1 MIVTITLNPLLEK
14 VLYFNKV
21 ERSKVNRAIDLE
33 INAGGKG
40 VNVSRQLNEFKIENL
55 ACGFLGGDNGKK
67 LKSILYKEDIKN
79 SFQQIRNETRE
90 GFVIVENSKILDSYF
105 SPDPIVKSDEVV
117 SFIDKMKKAIINCEM
132 VIFSG
137 SSPVFENSTDE
148 IKIYSELIS
157 FAKENDKIVL
167 LDIYGNHLNE
177 IIKLKPD
184 IVHTNLDEFQNSLQ
198 VQIKNQEDIVYRLKE
213 MYSSGIKIFIITDGD
228 KNFYT
233 INHGFLYSIIPP
245 KIKSINPTGSGDAF
259 MAGFIYGLHHNLP
272 FEEIL
277 EWATAS
283 GAANASMMKVC
294 SAEFNL
300 VSSLKEK
307 VKVKKLN

>member
-1 MIVTITLNPLLEK
+1 MILTITLNPLLEK
-14 VLYFNKV
+14 VFYFNKV
-21 ERSKVNRAIDLE
+21 ERSKVNRAIDLK

-40 VNVSRQLNEFKIENL
+40 INVSRQLNEFKVENL
-55 ACGFLGGDNGKK
+55 ASGFLGGDNGKK

-90 GFVIVENSKILDSYF
+90 GFVIVENSKILESYF
-105 SPDPIVKSDEVV
+105 SPDPVIKSDEVD
-117 SFIDKMKKAIINCEM
+117 SFIDKMKKAILNCEM

-148 IKIYSELIS
+148 IRIYSELIS

-167 LDIYGNHLNE
+167 LDVYGNNLKE
-177 IIKLKPD
+177 ILRLEPD

-198 VQIKNQEDIVYRLKE
+198 IQINNQDEIVNRLKE

-228 KNFYT
+228 KNFYA
-233 INHGFLYSIIPP
+233 INHGFLYSVIPP
-245 KIKSINPTGSGDAF
+245 EIELINSTGSGDAF

-277 EWATAS
+277 MWATAS
-283 GAANASMMKVC
+283 GAANASMMVVC
-294 SAEFNL
+294 SAGFNL